1 MKYSEKFL
9 VDICKKVYSQISIAY
24 TNQHF
29 RYRTSEINLSQF
41 LRCRYCNH
49 LFEIDQK
56 NLEKG
61 AVGCEECGRWFMV
74 SPEILIQ

>member
-1 MKYSEKFL
+1 MS
-9 VDICKKVYSQISIAY
+9 
-24 TNQHF
+24 H
-29 RYRTSEINLSQF
+29 F

-56 NLEKG
+56 RLEKG